1 MGVLLA
7 STIGDPFVMSGADRL
22 EPDDEGTP
30 QA

>member
-1 MGVLLA
+1 MGVLL
-7 STIGDPFVMSGADRL
+7 TIGDPFVMSGADRL